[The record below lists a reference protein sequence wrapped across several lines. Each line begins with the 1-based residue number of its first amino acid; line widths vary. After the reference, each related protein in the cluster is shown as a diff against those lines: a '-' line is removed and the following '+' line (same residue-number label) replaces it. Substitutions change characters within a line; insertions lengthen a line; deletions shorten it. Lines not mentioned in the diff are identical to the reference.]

1 MESESIVHVGQDV
14 PSYETQLSKSAITT
28 EGKPPVLL
36 VHRVPSAN
44 IDMTS
49 FSFAKPIPRQI
60 GFSSR
65 GIAKQGTI
73 DQSVLYVSGKG
84 NAVPIEPVV
93 FDGLAQKYV
102 SLC

>member
-1 MESESIVHVGQDV
+1 METESIIHVGQDA
-14 PSYETQLSKSAITT
+14 PSCETQLSKSATTT

-49 FSFAKPIPRQI
+49 FSFAKPIPRHN
-60 GFSSR
+60 GFSLR

-73 DQSVLYVSGKG
+73 NQSVLDVSGEG
-84 NAVPIEPVV
+84 NTVPIEPVV

-102 SLC
+102 SIY